1 MIWTSVIGMRRINNE
16 ADGFTLAELLV
27 VLVIMVIM
35 ALTAVP
41 SFVGFHAESR
51 LRSATRSVVSVLSY
65 ARSKSVTQRRGIAV
79 QFNLEE
85 GYFGVMVEPENE
97 PRENVNDGLGLTDAE
112 LESLILDRREYVDP
126 ATFIQDESTL
136 GRRRSPAPG
145 VILTSVRDSETGELI
160 EAINFDPAGG
170 ATTAE
175 IVLENDRGARR
186 VVSVDGMTGRLR
198 IIDAS
203 TP

>member
-1 MIWTSVIGMRRINNE
+1 MIWTLAIGMRGINKE
-16 ADGFTLAELLV
+16 SKGFTLAELLV

-35 ALTAVP
+35 ALAAVP
-41 SFVGFHAESR
+41 SFVGFHAETR
-51 LRSATRSVVSVLSY
+51 LRSATRAIVSVLSY
-65 ARSKSVTQRRGIAV
+65 ARGKAVTQRRAIAV

-97 PRENVNDGLGLTDAE
+97 PRENPNNGLGLTDAE
-112 LESLILDRREYVDP
+112 LESLILDRREHVDP

-136 GRRRSPAPG
+136 GRRRSPAAG
-145 VILTSVRDSETGELI
+145 VILTSVTDSGTGELI

-170 ATTAE
+170 ATSAE
-175 IVLENDRGARR
+175 IVLENERGSRR
-186 VVSVDGMTGRLR
+186 VVRVNGLTGQLR